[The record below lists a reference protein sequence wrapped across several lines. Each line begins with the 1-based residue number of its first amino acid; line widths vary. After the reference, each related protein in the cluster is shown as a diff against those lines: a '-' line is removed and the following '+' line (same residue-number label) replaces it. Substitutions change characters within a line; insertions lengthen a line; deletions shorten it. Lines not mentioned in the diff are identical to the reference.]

1 MLTAGYP
8 LPGRMVPDRKRCY
21 PNSNSGLLW
30 RMSLCWNV
38 FKAKAGRLCQDFCGT
53 VALVMIDLERSSDSL
68 GPSVDSLPRQAKPMR
83 RTTFG
88 ESNAREVAVALCRA
102 PRHRVPPLFSS
113 CMQYRTFLI
122 SEYCSHESLIC
133 TVHVSSFFCTSN

>member
-1 MLTAGYP
+1 MLSSNADGRVSTARPDGSRSKRRYP
-8 LPGRMVPDRKRCY
+8 S
-21 PNSNSGLLW
+21 SNSGLLW
-30 RMSLCWNV
+30 RMSLSWNV

-88 ESNAREVAVALCRA
+88 ESNARRKGWWPWRSAEHLVTEFHPCSHRA
-102 PRHRVPPLFSS
+102 CSIGHFSS
-113 CMQYRTFLI
+113 PNATATNL
-122 SEYCSHESLIC
+122 
-133 TVHVSSFFCTSN
+133 